1 MWTSAS
7 LPRTEEV
14 VPGSGFFAKH
24 GLDGLSQPDNHQ
36 GRKGEPR
43 RDEECV
49 VAALSLKGA
58 QGEKE
63 DDRVWVPYNLIKA
76 FFLFEFSLEEQLFQ
90 KKVNV
95 FLKKL

>member
-36 GRKGEPR
+36 GRKGDPR

-63 DDRVWVPYNLIKA
+63 DDRVWDFPYSSTRSCFER
-76 FFLFEFSLEEQLFQ
+76 FF
-90 KKVNV
+90 KK
-95 FLKKL
+95 